1 MWLVQVWEPG
11 VATSRVRIAGSSV
24 DKRGLLRSEEGER
37 AVAFFANLRR
47 RQAVMTVKCQASSLL
62 GRLET
67 LGARWCRSG
76 REERSGCS
84 CGGKLE
90 EGEQGLPAAGVKFG
104 CIHFEIDHIIDLT
117 GSTALL
123 LLPHSLHLC

>member
-67 LGARWCRSG
+67 LGP
-76 REERSGCS
+76 
-84 CGGKLE
+84 GG
-90 EGEQGLPAAGVKFG
+90 AGVAGRRGQAAAVEASWRRESRAFQQQV
-104 CIHFEIDHIIDLT
+104 
-117 GSTALL
+117 
-123 LLPHSLHLC
+123 

>member
-47 RQAVMTVKCQASSLL
+47 RQAVMTVPGKQSL
-62 GRLET
+62 GEAGD
-67 LGARWCRSG
+67 LGARWCSSG
-76 REERSGCS
+76 REEGSGCS
-84 CGGKLE
+84 SGIKWKQV
-90 EGEQGLPAAGVKFG
+90 GEQGLPAGDLYVATHQLCKAHLKF
-104 CIHFEIDHIIDLT
+104 
-117 GSTALL
+117 
-123 LLPHSLHLC
+123 SLVQ

>member
-47 RQAVMTVKCQASSLL
+47 RQAVMTVPGKQSL
-62 GRLET
+62 GEAGD
-67 LGARWCRSG
+67 LGARWCSSG
-76 REERSGCS
+76 WEERSGCS
-84 CGGKLE
+84 SGSDLE
-90 EGEQGLPAAGVKFG
+90 KGEQGLPA
-104 CIHFEIDHIIDLT
+104 
-117 GSTALL
+117 GSARQLESSTVWLYKARLNFK
-123 LLPHSLHLC
+123 PQ

>member
-47 RQAVMTVKCQASSLL
+47 RQAVMTVPGKQSL
-62 GRLET
+62 GEAGD

-76 REERSGCS
+76 REERLGCS

>member
-37 AVAFFANLRR
+37 AVAFANLRLR
-47 RQAVMTVKCQASSLL
+47 LSVMTVKYQARSLL

-67 LGARWCRSG
+67 LGP
-76 REERSGCS
+76 
-84 CGGKLE
+84 GG
-90 EGEQGLPAAGVKFG
+90 AGVAGRRGQAAAVEASWRRESRAFQQQV
-104 CIHFEIDHIIDLT
+104 
-117 GSTALL
+117 
-123 LLPHSLHLC
+123 

>member
-47 RQAVMTVKCQASSLL
+47 RQAVMTVPGKQSL
-62 GRLET
+62 GEAGD

-76 REERSGCS
+76 REERLGCS

-90 EGEQGLPAAGVKFG
+90 EGEQGLPPGPRIVASRHLRCWAGL
-104 CIHFEIDHIIDLT
+104 D
-117 GSTALL
+117 
-123 LLPHSLHLC
+123 